1 MRTPFLLFLF
11 ALAFLSGLLAVLQA
25 TVNQQLGLI
34 LGLGTLAT
42 VISFAVGLLLL
53 TLLVFAEAR
62 YYHLPLLCS
71 WTSTPH
77 PSLFLGGPIG
87 VAFVT
92 SSVFITL
99 YIGFSLYYLFLVTG
113 QLAAAVVADAHGFGV
128 RGGVKIPA
136 TLPRLLLLLLSLV
149 GVLLSVL
156 EALQGSSAAF
166 PPSSL
171 GWCALSLLTG
181 AATLVQSVLNRRAAL
196 LLPSKLQATWWS
208 FAVGTALALLV
219 FGIQAAS
226 LGGTPA
232 LAATLARRAGELAFI
247 HFIGGLLGVAFVFA
261 AIFVPELLGSQAFS
275 IALVSGQ
282 LVGSAALDS
291 VGLLGVEARVL
302 SPVRLAGV
310 VLVLC
315 AAAGMQL
322 PCAAPP
328 PAPPAPMDAAAPAP
342 APQLVPA
349 SQGECVVLRGTL
361 G

>member
-1 MRTPFLLFLF
+1 M
-11 ALAFLSGLLAVLQA
+11 
-25 TVNQQLGLI
+25 NQQLGVI

-42 VISFAVGLLLL
+42 VISFAIGLLLL
-53 TLLVFAEAR
+53 TLLVLAEAWCFG
-62 YYHLPLLCS
+62 LPVLFS
-71 WTSTPH
+71 WASRPH

-113 QLAAAVVADAHGFGV
+113 QLAAAVVADARGFGV
-128 RGGVKIPA
+128 RGGAKIPA
-136 TLPRLLLLLLSLV
+136 TLPRLLLLLLALV

-156 EALQGSSAAF
+156 EALQGSSAAL

-171 GWCALSLLTG
+171 AWCALSLLTG

-219 FGIQAAS
+219 FGVQAAS

-232 LAATLARRAGELAFI
+232 LAAALARRASDLAGV

-291 VGLLGVEARVL
+291 VGLLGVQARAL
-302 SPVRLAGV
+302 SPLRLAGV

-328 PAPPAPMDAAAPAP
+328 PAPPAPLSAAAPAP
-342 APQLVPA
+342 ALGLEQA
-349 SQGECVVLRGTL
+349 AQGECVELRSTSVA
-361 G
+361 